1 MSETQVAAG
10 RSPQTAADLTA
21 LAAAV
26 QALTRASR
34 LLERASSELSL
45 SDFRMLSAI
54 ADGEARAS
62 RLAARLAVGKPTV
75 SAGIDSL
82 ERRGFVVRSSVEGDQ
97 RASALSL
104 TNAGEDIRNRV
115 EQAMMQRLE
124 QLCARTPDAAS
135 VVAAL
140 DQLGGAIEAVMTER
154 AAE

>member
-1 MSETQVAAG
+1 MSETQL
-10 RSPQTAADLTA
+10 TADRVA

-34 LLERASSELSL
+34 VLERASSELSL

-54 ADGEARAS
+54 ADGEARAT

-82 ERRGFVVRSSVEGDQ
+82 ERRRFVSRSSVEGDQ

-104 TNAGEDIRNRV
+104 TDAGEDIRNRV
-115 EQAMMQRLE
+115 EEAMMRRLE
-124 QLCARTPDAAS
+124 QLCARTPDGPGI
-135 VVAAL
+135 VAAL
-140 DQLGGAIEAVMTER
+140 EHLGGAIEAVMTER